1 MIPEKLHTDWIR
13 VRSRE
18 DINDAATDA
27 EFTWNFNDRHA
38 SVSQA
43 KEVGDQRLPFE
54 GRRRLEVKDRLLE
67 CRARNHTMHGGGDGS
82 DEDGGRVDE
91 QAMKGH
97 HPVCNQ
103 PDMRRRRFIGKRF
116 PFREPGEVLDRTT
129 HESIEEAQV
138 IEHSFGGLVARGH
151 HDPWAA
157 AME

>member
-1 MIPEKLHTDWIR
+1 MISEKLHADRIN
-13 VRSRE
+13 VCGRE
-18 DINDAATDA
+18 DINDAATDT
-27 EFTWNFNDRHA
+27 ELSRNFHDGHS

-54 GRRRLEVKDRLLE
+54 GGRRLEVKDRLLE
-67 CRARNHTMHGGGDGS
+67 CRARNHTMHGSGDGGD
-82 DEDGGRVDE
+82 ENGGRVDE
-91 QAMKGH
+91 QAMECR
-97 HPVCNQ
+97 HPVRNQ
-103 PDMRRRRFIGKRF
+103 PDVRRRRFIGKRF

-151 HDPWAA
+151 NDPWTA